1 MNLKTIRKRMMHAL
15 RTHVGLVVII
25 FAALLIEL
33 TTGVM
38 FYTAQTIIQRTMERL
53 VEREMNSIYLGI
65 RNQLAKVE
73 VTLDN
78 MAWVVTD
85 DLSTPD
91 SLFRSTVQLV
101 QNNPAILGSS
111 ISCIPNYYPQ
121 RGRLFE
127 PYAVR
132 RADGTIES
140 MQLGS
145 ENHDYTQKE
154 FYTEPIAKGSGHWCE
169 PYLDKEGAQAMV
181 TTYAVPVRDG
191 KGKIVAVVDA
201 DISLGWLDSVM
212 NEGKMYES
220 TKRFLVTG
228 NYNLLA
234 GEDCPIFK
242 SSLEQLKA
250 DSDKIGYLVL
260 KDEHGKKKH
269 VFFHPV
275 GGKTDWMLINI
286 LDDGDVFGKL
296 RHVRLFLLL
305 MVLTGLLLLGFIVWR
320 ISRNL
325 ERLRRVNAEKERI
338 SSELRIAKNI
348 QKQMLPETFPPY
360 PERDDIDIYGSLVPA
375 REVGGDLFDFFL
387 RDEKLFFCIGDVSG
401 KGVPSAM
408 VMSVVHSL
416 FRMASAHE
424 SNPARIMQTIN
435 ETTCENNET
444 NMFVTMFIGILDLPT
459 GRMRYCNAGHDIPV
473 IVGHEALPAKP
484 NLPVG
489 LFNDFTYEMQEMV
502 LENGSML
509 FLYTDGL
516 TEAKNSAHKQ
526 FGLDRI
532 MQVLSQ
538 SVTLTPTQLLGKM
551 TEEVHAFVKDAEQS
565 DDLTMLAIRYSPVV
579 HNRVLDEELILQN
592 DVHQV
597 KELNAFVK
605 QVMAQLDVEPSLAKK
620 LRLAVEEAV
629 VNVMDYAYPPGTT
642 GDIIIHVTSDGEALN
657 FVITDSGVA
666 FDPTVQDKADTT
678 LSAEDRPIG
687 GLGILLVREMMDT
700 INYERTDGKNVL
712 LLRKL
717 RIKELSK

>member
-1 MNLKTIRKRMMHAL
+1 MMHAL

-260 KDEHGKKKH
+260 KDEHGKKNH

-551 TEEVHAFVKDAEQS
+551 TEEVHAFVEDAEQS

-579 HNRVLDEELILQN
+579 HNLVLDEELILQN

>member
-1 MNLKTIRKRMMHAL
+1 MMHAL

-260 KDEHGKKKH
+260 KDEHGKKNH

-444 NMFVTMFIGILDLPT
+444 NMFVTMFISILDLPT

-551 TEEVHAFVKDAEQS
+551 TEEVHAFVEDAEQS

-579 HNRVLDEELILQN
+579 HNLVLDEELILQN

>member
-1 MNLKTIRKRMMHAL
+1 MNLKTIRKRIMHAL

-38 FYTAQTIIQRTMERL
+38 FYTAQTIIQRTTERL

-260 KDEHGKKKH
+260 KDEHGKKNH

-551 TEEVHAFVKDAEQS
+551 TEEVHAFVEDAEQS

-579 HNRVLDEELILQN
+579 HNLVLDEELILQN

>member
-1 MNLKTIRKRMMHAL
+1 MMHAL

-85 DLSTPD
+85 DISTPD

-260 KDEHGKKKH
+260 KDEHGKKNH

-579 HNRVLDEELILQN
+579 HNLVLDEELILQN

>member
-1 MNLKTIRKRMMHAL
+1 MMHAL

-551 TEEVHAFVKDAEQS
+551 TEEVHAFVEDAEQS

-579 HNRVLDEELILQN
+579 HNLVLDEELILQN

>member
-1 MNLKTIRKRMMHAL
+1 MMHAL

-101 QNNPAILGSS
+101 QNNPTILGSS

-260 KDEHGKKKH
+260 KDEHGKKNH

-444 NMFVTMFIGILDLPT
+444 NMFVTMFISILDLPT

-551 TEEVHAFVKDAEQS
+551 TEEVHAFVEDAEQS

-579 HNRVLDEELILQN
+579 HNLVLDEELILQN

>member
-1 MNLKTIRKRMMHAL
+1 MMHAL

-78 MAWVVTD
+78 MAWGVTD

-551 TEEVHAFVKDAEQS
+551 TEEVHAFVEDAEQS

-579 HNRVLDEELILQN
+579 HNLVLDEELILQN

>member
-1 MNLKTIRKRMMHAL
+1 MMHAL

>member
-1 MNLKTIRKRMMHAL
+1 MMHAL

-260 KDEHGKKKH
+260 KDEHGKKNH

-551 TEEVHAFVKDAEQS
+551 TEEVHAFVEDAEQS

-579 HNRVLDEELILQN
+579 HNLVLDEELILQN

-717 RIKELSK
+717 RIKESSK

>member
-1 MNLKTIRKRMMHAL
+1 MNLKTIRKRIMHAL

-260 KDEHGKKKH
+260 KDEHGKKNH

-444 NMFVTMFIGILDLPT
+444 NMFVTMFISILDLPT

-551 TEEVHAFVKDAEQS
+551 TEEVHAFVEDAEQS

-579 HNRVLDEELILQN
+579 HNLVLDEELILQN

>member
-1 MNLKTIRKRMMHAL
+1 MMHAL

-101 QNNPAILGSS
+101 QNNPTILGSS

-181 TTYAVPVRDG
+181 TTYAVPVRDC

-260 KDEHGKKKH
+260 KDEHGKKNH

-444 NMFVTMFIGILDLPT
+444 NMFVTMFISILDLPT

-551 TEEVHAFVKDAEQS
+551 TEEVHAFVEDAEQS

-579 HNRVLDEELILQN
+579 HNLVLDEELILQN

>member
-1 MNLKTIRKRMMHAL
+1 MMHAL

-101 QNNPAILGSS
+101 QNNPTILGSS

-212 NEGKMYES
+212 NEGKVYES

-260 KDEHGKKKH
+260 KDEHGKKNH

-579 HNRVLDEELILQN
+579 HNLVLDEELILQN

>member
-1 MNLKTIRKRMMHAL
+1 MMHAL

-101 QNNPAILGSS
+101 QNNPTILGSS

-260 KDEHGKKKH
+260 KDEHGKKNH

-579 HNRVLDEELILQN
+579 HNLVLDEELILQN

>member
-1 MNLKTIRKRMMHAL
+1 MMHAL

-53 VEREMNSIYLGI
+53 VKREMNSIYLGI

-85 DLSTPD
+85 DISTPD

-127 PYAVR
+127 LYAVR

-260 KDEHGKKKH
+260 KDEHGKKNH

-579 HNRVLDEELILQN
+579 HNLVLDEELILQN

>member
-1 MNLKTIRKRMMHAL
+1 
-15 RTHVGLVVII
+15 
-25 FAALLIEL
+25 
-33 TTGVM
+33 M

-53 VEREMNSIYLGI
+53 VKREMNSIYLGI

-85 DLSTPD
+85 DISTPD

-127 PYAVR
+127 LYAVR

-260 KDEHGKKKH
+260 KDEHGKKNH

-579 HNRVLDEELILQN
+579 HNLVLDEELILQN